1 MGEEVGVRTTTA
13 PVRTECILE
22 VARGPSGVL
31 MLRSFGS
38 LLRRDIVV
46 TGKELVAFLA
56 QVLVQPVFFLFVF
69 GKLLSGLGYTSS
81 IYASLLFP
89 GLVAL
94 TATVTAIQ
102 ATAFPLVAEFGW
114 TKEIEDRL
122 LAPLPLW
129 AVAAEKVLFAM
140 LRALVASA
148 VMFPIGIGVLGS
160 VPYRAAGL
168 GLLVSV
174 LGLGSLVGACIGMT
188 IGTFVPPTKINLAF
202 ALVFTPLLF
211 TGATQYPWPSL
222 AHLRWF
228 QVLTAANPITY
239 VSEGMRAAL
248 VPSIPHIPGGICLL
262 ALVGSLVIFGTLSMI
277 GFRWRAID

>member
-1 MGEEVGVRTTTA
+1 MTATTA
-13 PVRTECILE
+13 AVRTECVVE
-22 VARGPSGVL
+22 VVRGPAGAL

-38 LLRRDIVV
+38 VLRRDVVV
-46 TGKELVAFLA
+46 TGKEPVTFLA

-69 GKLLSGLGYTSS
+69 GKLLTGLGYISS
-81 IYASLLFP
+81 DYASLLFP

-102 ATAFPLVAEFGW
+102 ATVFPLVTEFGW

-129 AVAAEKVLFAM
+129 AVAAEKVIFAL

-168 GLLVSV
+168 GLLVGV
-174 LGLGSLVGACIGMT
+174 LLLGGLVGACVGMT
-188 IGTFVPPTKINLAF
+188 IGTFLPPTKINIVF
-202 ALVFTPLLF
+202 ALILTPLLF
-211 TGATQYPWPSL
+211 TGATQYPWPLL
-222 AHLRWF
+222 ARLRWF

-248 VPSIPHIPGGICLL
+248 VPSIPHIPGWICLL
-262 ALVGSLVIFGTLSMI
+262 VLAGSLAVFGTLGMT
-277 GFRWRAID
+277 GFRRRAIG

>member
-1 MGEEVGVRTTTA
+1 M
-13 PVRTECILE
+13 
-22 VARGPSGVL
+22 L

-38 LLRRDIVV
+38 VLRRDIVV
-46 TGKELVAFLA
+46 TGKDLVAFLA
-56 QVLVQPVFFLFVF
+56 QVLLQPVFFLFVF
-69 GKLLSGLGYTSS
+69 GKLLTGLGYTSS
-81 IYASLLFP
+81 GYSDLLFP

-102 ATAFPLVAEFGW
+102 AMAFPLVAEFSW

-129 AVAAEKVLFAM
+129 AVAAEKVVFAT

-160 VPYRAAGL
+160 IPYRADGL
-168 GLLVSV
+168 GLLIGV
-174 LGLGSLVGACIGMT
+174 LLLGSLVGACIGMT
-188 IGTFVPPTKINLAF
+188 IGTFVPPTKINIAF
-202 ALVFTPLLF
+202 ALIFTPLLF

-228 QVLTAANPITY
+228 QVLSAANPITY

-248 VPSIPHIPGGICLL
+248 VPNIPHIPGWVCLL
-262 ALVGSLVIFGTLSMI
+262 ALAGSLALFGTLGMI
-277 GFRWRAID
+277 GFRHRAID

>member
-1 MGEEVGVRTTTA
+1 MTATTTPGRVGRA
-13 PVRTECILE
+13 AE
-22 VARGPSGVL
+22 VAQGPSWALTV
-31 MLRSFGS
+31 RSFGS
-38 LLRRDIVV
+38 LLRRDVVV
-46 TGKELVAFLA
+46 TGKDLIAFAA
-56 QVLVQPVFFLFVF
+56 QVLLQPVFFLFVF
-69 GKLLSGLGYTSS
+69 GKLLTGLGYTSS
-81 IYASLLFP
+81 SYPSLLFP

-129 AVAAEKVLFAM
+129 AVAVEKLLFAS
-140 LRALVASA
+140 LRAMVASA

-168 GLLVSV
+168 GLLIGIG
-174 LGLGSLVGACIGMT
+174 LLGSLVGACIGMT
-188 IGTFVPPTKINLAF
+188 IGTFVPPTKISMAF
-202 ALVFTPLLF
+202 SLIFTPLLF

-222 AHLRWF
+222 THLRWF
-228 QVLTAANPITY
+228 QVVTAANPITY

-248 VPSIPHIPGGICLL
+248 VPGIPHIPGWVCVL
-262 ALVGSLVIFGTLSMI
+262 ALIGSLVLFGVVGLV
-277 GFRWRAID
+277 GFRRRAID

>member
-1 MGEEVGVRTTTA
+1 MTATTA
-13 PVRTECILE
+13 APRTGSAAEVRALSW
-22 VARGPSGVL
+22 AL
-31 MLRSFGS
+31 MVRSFGS
-38 LLRRDIVV
+38 VLRRDLVV
-46 TGKELVAFLA
+46 TGKDLVAFLA
-56 QVLVQPVFFLFVF
+56 QVLLQPVFFLFVF
-69 GKLLSGLGYTSS
+69 GKLLTGLGYTSTN
-81 IYASLLFP
+81 YADLLFP

-129 AVAAEKVLFAM
+129 AVAAEKLLFASM
-140 LRALVASA
+140 RALVAAA
-148 VMFPIGIGVLGS
+148 VMFPIGIGVLGA

-168 GLLVSV
+168 GLLAVV
-174 LGLGSLVGACIGMT
+174 AVLGSLLGGCIGMT
-188 IGTFVPPTKINLAF
+188 VGTFVPPTKINIAF
-202 ALVFTPLLF
+202 ALIFTPLLF

-228 QVLTAANPITY
+228 QVVTAVNPITY

-248 VPSIPHIPGGICLL
+248 VPNIPHIPGWICVL
-262 ALVGSLVIFGTLSMI
+262 ALAGSLVIFGTIAMI
-277 GFRWRAID
+277 GFRRRAID

>member
-1 MGEEVGVRTTTA
+1 VTATTT
-13 PVRTECILE
+13 PGRTERAVE
-22 VARGPSGVL
+22 VVQGPSWML
-31 MLRSFGS
+31 MARSFGS
-38 LLRRDIVV
+38 LLHRDVVV
-46 TGKELVAFLA
+46 TGKDLAAFVA
-56 QVLVQPVFFLFVF
+56 QVLLQPVFFLFVF
-69 GKLLSGLGYTSS
+69 GKLLTGLGYTTSN
-81 IYASLLFP
+81 YASLLFP

-102 ATAFPLVAEFGW
+102 TMAFPLVAEFGW

-129 AVAAEKVLFAM
+129 AVAAEKLLFAS
-140 LRALVASA
+140 LRAMVASA

-168 GLLVSV
+168 GLLVGV
-174 LGLGSLVGACIGMT
+174 ALLGSLVGACIGMT
-188 IGTFVPPTKINLAF
+188 IGTFVPPTKISLAF
-202 ALVFTPLLF
+202 SLIFPPLLF

-228 QVLTAANPITY
+228 QVVTAANPITY

-248 VPSIPHIPGGICLL
+248 APDVPHIPGWICIL
-262 ALVGSLVIFGTLSMI
+262 ALVGSLAVFGTAGVI
-277 GFRWRAID
+277 GFRRRAID

>member
-1 MGEEVGVRTTTA
+1 
-13 PVRTECILE
+13 
-22 VARGPSGVL
+22 

-38 LLRRDIVV
+38 VLRRDIVV
-46 TGKELVAFLA
+46 TGKDLVAFLA
-56 QVLVQPVFFLFVF
+56 QVLLQPVFFLFVF
-69 GKLLSGLGYTSS
+69 GKLLTSLGYTSS
-81 IYASLLFP
+81 GYSNLLFP

-102 ATAFPLVAEFGW
+102 AMAFPLVAEFSW

-129 AVAAEKVLFAM
+129 AVAAEKAVFAT

-160 VPYRAAGL
+160 IPYRADGL
-168 GLLVSV
+168 GLLIGV
-174 LGLGSLVGACIGMT
+174 LLLGSLVGACIGMT
-188 IGTFVPPTKINLAF
+188 VGTFVPPTKINIAI
-202 ALVFTPLLF
+202 ALIFTPLLF

-222 AHLRWF
+222 GQHLRWF
-228 QVLTAANPITY
+228 QVLSAANPITY

-248 VPSIPHIPGGICLL
+248 VPSIPHIPGWICLL
-262 ALVGSLVIFGTLSMI
+262 ALAGSLAIFGTLGMI
-277 GFRWRAID
+277 GFRHRALD

>member
-1 MGEEVGVRTTTA
+1 MV
-13 PVRTECILE
+13 
-22 VARGPSGVL
+22 RGPSVAL

-38 LLRRDIVV
+38 VLRRDIVV
-46 TGKELVAFLA
+46 TGKDLVAFLA
-56 QVLVQPVFFLFVF
+56 QVLLQPVFFLFVF
-69 GKLLSGLGYTSS
+69 GKLLTSLGYTSS
-81 IYASLLFP
+81 GYSNLLFP

-102 ATAFPLVAEFGW
+102 AMAFPLVAEFSW

-129 AVAAEKVLFAM
+129 AVAAEKVVFAT

-160 VPYRAAGL
+160 IPYRPDGL
-168 GLLVSV
+168 GLLIGV
-174 LGLGSLVGACIGMT
+174 LLLGSLVGACIGMT
-188 IGTFVPPTKINLAF
+188 VGTFVPPTKINIAF
-202 ALVFTPLLF
+202 ALIFTPLLF

-222 AHLRWF
+222 GPHLRWF
-228 QVLTAANPITY
+228 QVLSAANPITY

-248 VPSIPHIPGGICLL
+248 VPNIPHIPGWICLL
-262 ALVGSLVIFGTLSMI
+262 ALVGSLAIFGTLGMI
-277 GFRWRAID
+277 GFRHRALD

>member
-1 MGEEVGVRTTTA
+1 MTTTTA
-13 PVRTECILE
+13 AVRTERVLE
-22 VARGPSGVL
+22 VVRGPSWVL

-38 LLRRDIVV
+38 VLRRDLVV
-46 TGKELVAFLA
+46 IGKEPVTFLA
-56 QVLVQPVFFLFVF
+56 QVLLQPVFFLFVF
-69 GKLLSGLGYTSS
+69 GKLLTGLGYINGT
-81 IYASLLFP
+81 YASLLFP

-94 TATVTAIQ
+94 SATVTAIQ
-102 ATAFPLVAEFGW
+102 AASFPLVADFSW

-122 LAPLPLW
+122 MAPLPLW
-129 AVAAEKVLFAM
+129 AVAAEKGIFAS
-140 LRALVASA
+140 LQALVAAA

-160 VPYRAAGL
+160 VPFRVAGL

-174 LGLGSLVGACIGMT
+174 LLLGSLVGACIGMT
-188 IGTFVPPTKINLAF
+188 IGTFAPTTKINLVY

-222 AHLRWF
+222 AYLRWF

-248 VPSIPHIPGGICLL
+248 VPSIPHIPGWICLL
-262 ALVGSLVIFGTLSMI
+262 ALVGSLVIFSTLGMI
-277 GFRWRAID
+277 GFRRRAID

>member
-1 MGEEVGVRTTTA
+1 MV
-13 PVRTECILE
+13 
-22 VARGPSGVL
+22 RGPSRAL
-31 MLRSFGS
+31 MLRAFGS
-38 LLRRDIVV
+38 VLRRDIVV
-46 TGKELVAFLA
+46 TGKDLVAFLA
-56 QVLVQPVFFLFVF
+56 QVLLQPVFFLFVF
-69 GKLLSGLGYTSS
+69 GKLLTSLGYTSS
-81 IYASLLFP
+81 NYSSLLFP

-102 ATAFPLVAEFGW
+102 AMAFPLVAEFSW

-129 AVAAEKVLFAM
+129 AVAAEKVVFAT

-160 VPYRAAGL
+160 IPYRADGL
-168 GLLVSV
+168 ALLIGV
-174 LGLGSLVGACIGMT
+174 LLLGSLVGACIGMT
-188 IGTFVPPTKINLAF
+188 VGTFVPPTKINIAF
-202 ALVFTPLLF
+202 ALIFTPLLF

-228 QVLTAANPITY
+228 QVLSAANPITY

-248 VPSIPHIPGGICLL
+248 VPTIPHIPSWVCLL
-262 ALVGSLVIFGTLSMI
+262 ALVGSLALFGTLGMI
-277 GFRWRAID
+277 GFRRRAID

>member
-1 MGEEVGVRTTTA
+1 VTATTT
-13 PVRTECILE
+13 PGRVRRAAE
-22 VARGPSGVL
+22 VVHGPSWAL
-31 MLRSFGS
+31 MARSFGS
-38 LLRRDIVV
+38 LLCRDVVV
-46 TGKELVAFLA
+46 TGKDLVSFVA
-56 QVLVQPVFFLFVF
+56 QVLLQPVFFLFVF
-69 GKLLSGLGYTSS
+69 GKLLTGLGYASS
-81 IYASLLFP
+81 NYPSLLFP

-129 AVAAEKVLFAM
+129 VVAAEKLLFAS
-140 LRALVASA
+140 LRAMVASA

-168 GLLVSV
+168 GLLIGVG
-174 LGLGSLVGACIGMT
+174 LLGSLVGACIGMT
-188 IGTFVPPTKINLAF
+188 IGTFVPPTKISMAF
-202 ALVFTPLLF
+202 SLIFTPLLF
-211 TGATQYPWPSL
+211 TGATQYPWPLL

-228 QVLTAANPITY
+228 QVITAANPITY

-248 VPSIPHIPGGICLL
+248 VPSIPHIPGWICVL
-262 ALVGSLVIFGTLSMI
+262 ALIGSLAIFGIIGLI
-277 GFRWRAID
+277 GFRRRAID

>member
-1 MGEEVGVRTTTA
+1 MTTTTA
-13 PVRTECILE
+13 PVRAGPAAE
-22 VARGPSGVL
+22 VLRGPSRAL

-38 LLRRDIVV
+38 VLRRDIVV

-56 QVLVQPVFFLFVF
+56 QVLLQPVFFLFVF

-81 IYASLLFP
+81 NYSNLLFP

-94 TATVTAIQ
+94 TATITAIQ
-102 ATAFPLVAEFGW
+102 AMAFPLVAEFSW

-129 AVAAEKVLFAM
+129 AVAAEKVVFAT

-160 VPYRAAGL
+160 IPYRAAGL
-168 GLLVSV
+168 GLLIGVV
-174 LGLGSLVGACIGMT
+174 LLGGLVGACIGMT
-188 IGTFVPPTKINLAF
+188 IGTFVPPTKINIMFSLIF
-202 ALVFTPLLF
+202 PPLLF

-248 VPSIPHIPGGICLL
+248 VPEIPHIPGSVCLL
-262 ALVGSLVIFGTLSMI
+262 VLVGSLVLFGSLGMI
-277 GFRWRAID
+277 GFRRRAID

>member
-1 MGEEVGVRTTTA
+1 M
-13 PVRTECILE
+13 
-22 VARGPSGVL
+22 RGPSFAL

-38 LLRRDIVV
+38 VLRRDIVV
-46 TGKELVAFLA
+46 TGKDLVAFLA
-56 QVLVQPVFFLFVF
+56 QVLLQPVFFLFVF
-69 GKLLSGLGYTSS
+69 GKLLTSLGYTSTGYS
-81 IYASLLFP
+81 NLLFP

-102 ATAFPLVAEFGW
+102 AMAFPLVAEFSW

-129 AVAAEKVLFAM
+129 AVAGEKVVFAT

-160 VPYRAAGL
+160 IPYRADGL
-168 GLLVSV
+168 GLLIGV
-174 LGLGSLVGACIGMT
+174 LLLGSLVGACIGMT
-188 IGTFVPPTKINLAF
+188 VGTFVPPTKINIAF
-202 ALVFTPLLF
+202 ALIFTPLLF

-222 AHLRWF
+222 GQHLRWF
-228 QVLTAANPITY
+228 QVLSAVNPITY

-248 VPSIPHIPGGICLL
+248 VPNIPHIPGWICLL
-262 ALVGSLVIFGTLSMI
+262 ALAGSLAIFGTLGMI
-277 GFRWRAID
+277 GFRHRAID

>member
-1 MGEEVGVRTTTA
+1 MTLTTA
-13 PVRTECILE
+13 AARTECVVE
-22 VARGPSGVL
+22 VVRGPSWAL

-38 LLRRDIVV
+38 VLRRDIVV
-46 TGKELVAFLA
+46 TGKDLVAFVA
-56 QVLVQPVFFLFVF
+56 QMLLQPTFFLFVF
-69 GKLLSGLGYTSS
+69 GKLLTGLGYTSS
-81 IYASLLFP
+81 NYASLLFP

-102 ATAFPLVAEFGW
+102 SVAFPLVAEFGW

-129 AVAAEKVLFAM
+129 MVAAEKVVFST

-148 VMFPIGIGVLGS
+148 VMFPIGIAMLGS
-160 VPYRAAGL
+160 IPYRAAGL
-168 GLLVSV
+168 GLLLGV
-174 LGLGSLVGACIGMT
+174 LLLGSLVGACIGMT
-188 IGTFVPPTKINLAF
+188 IGTFVPPTKINIAF
-202 ALVFTPLLF
+202 ALIFTPLLF
-211 TGATQYPWPSL
+211 TGATQYPWPLL

-248 VPSIPHIPGGICLL
+248 VPSVPHIPGWICLL
-262 ALVGSLVIFGTLSMI
+262 ALVGSLALFGTIGMI
-277 GFRWRAID
+277 GFYRRAID

>member
-1 MGEEVGVRTTTA
+1 
-13 PVRTECILE
+13 
-22 VARGPSGVL
+22 

-38 LLRRDIVV
+38 VLRRDIVV
-46 TGKELVAFLA
+46 TGKDLVAFLA
-56 QVLVQPVFFLFVF
+56 QVLLQPVFFLFVF
-69 GKLLSGLGYTSS
+69 GKLLTSLGYTSS
-81 IYASLLFP
+81 GYSDLLFP

-102 ATAFPLVAEFGW
+102 AMAFPLVAEFSW

-129 AVAAEKVLFAM
+129 AVAAEKVVFAT

-160 VPYRAAGL
+160 IPDRADGL
-168 GLLVSV
+168 GLLIGV
-174 LGLGSLVGACIGMT
+174 LLLGSLVGACIGMT
-188 IGTFVPPTKINLAF
+188 VGTFVPPTKINIAF
-202 ALVFTPLLF
+202 ALIFTPLLF

-222 AHLRWF
+222 GQHLRWF
-228 QVLTAANPITY
+228 QVLSAANPITY

-248 VPSIPHIPGGICLL
+248 VPNIPHIPGWICLL
-262 ALVGSLVIFGTLSMI
+262 ALAGSLAIFGTLGMI
-277 GFRWRAID
+277 GFRHRALD

>member
-1 MGEEVGVRTTTA
+1 VTSTIAVVRTDRA
-13 PVRTECILE
+13 DEMV
-22 VARGPSGVL
+22 RGPSGAL

-46 TGKELVAFLA
+46 TGKDPVAFVA
-56 QVLVQPVFFLFVF
+56 QVLLQPMFFLFVF
-69 GKLLSGLGYTSS
+69 GKLLISLGYINSD
-81 IYASLLFP
+81 YASLLFP

-94 TATVTAIQ
+94 TAVVTAIE
-102 ATAFPLVAEFGW
+102 AMTFPMVIEFGW

-129 AVAAEKVLFAM
+129 AVAAEKVVFAT
-140 LRALVASA
+140 LQAVVAAA

-168 GLLVSV
+168 GLLVAVVV
-174 LGLGSLVGACIGMT
+174 LGSMVGACIGMM
-188 IGTFVPPTKINLAF
+188 IGTFVPPTKIALAF
-202 ALVFTPLLF
+202 SLIFTPLLF
-211 TGATQYPWPSL
+211 TGATQYPWPLL

-239 VSEGMRAAL
+239 VSEGTRAAL
-248 VPSIPHIPGGICLL
+248 VPNIPHIPGWICLL
-262 ALVGSLVIFGTLSMI
+262 VLAGSLVIFSALGMI
-277 GFRWRAID
+277 GFRRRAID

>member
-1 MGEEVGVRTTTA
+1 MV
-13 PVRTECILE
+13 
-22 VARGPSGVL
+22 RGPTFAL

-38 LLRRDIVV
+38 VLRRDIVV
-46 TGKELVAFLA
+46 TGKDLVAFLA
-56 QVLVQPVFFLFVF
+56 QVLLQPVFFLFVF
-69 GKLLSGLGYTSS
+69 GKLLTSLGYTSS
-81 IYASLLFP
+81 GYSNLLFP

-102 ATAFPLVAEFGW
+102 AMAFPLVAEFSW

-129 AVAAEKVLFAM
+129 AVAGEKVVFAT

-160 VPYRAAGL
+160 IPFRADGL
-168 GLLVSV
+168 GLLIGV
-174 LGLGSLVGACIGMT
+174 LLLGSLVGACIGMT
-188 IGTFVPPTKINLAF
+188 VGTFVPPTKINIAF
-202 ALVFTPLLF
+202 ALIFTPLLF

-222 AHLRWF
+222 GQHLRWF
-228 QVLTAANPITY
+228 QVLSAANPITY

-248 VPSIPHIPGGICLL
+248 VPNIPHIPGWICLL
-262 ALVGSLVIFGTLSMI
+262 ALAGSLAIFGTLGMI
-277 GFRWRAID
+277 GFRHRALD